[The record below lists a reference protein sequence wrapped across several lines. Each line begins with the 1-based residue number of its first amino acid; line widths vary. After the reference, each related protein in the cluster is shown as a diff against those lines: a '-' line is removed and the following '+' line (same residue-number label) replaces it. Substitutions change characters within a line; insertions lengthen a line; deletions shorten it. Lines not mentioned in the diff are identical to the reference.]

1 MLRKKAVL
9 QSLSVPESVALYIFG
24 SFLYIVKPNDIDL
37 IIIYDNKIYP
47 GSSIFKACQEILAG
61 IKERVHS
68 PIHVTYLSYE
78 EERTIKFV
86 EEVGAQLIA
95 TSSLPYNH

>member
-9 QSLSVPESVALYIFG
+9 QSLSVPKSVALYIFG
-24 SFLYIVKPNDIDL
+24 SFLYMVKPNDIDL

-61 IKERVHS
+61 IKEQFHL

-78 EERTIKFV
+78 EERIIEFV
-86 EEVGAQLIA
+86 KEVGAQLIEK
-95 TSSLPYNH
+95 SSSP